1 MRSGTRSSSSL
12 LNIDY
17 IYSYALG
24 FVRKPLRFYDIA
36 VGKIFLSTSYRL
48 VELEIKYPHGVER
61 RVLAVAVSPYTGHE
75 CYSFAPKRS
84 EVKAV
89 PLSAYFEGI

>member
-1 MRSGTRSSSSL
+1 
-12 LNIDY
+12 
-17 IYSYALG
+17 
-24 FVRKPLRFYDIA
+24 
-36 VGKIFLSTSYRL
+36 
-48 VELEIKYPHGVER
+48 LEIKYPHGVER